1 MNPDLKGKEFSSEY
15 QPSPESKR
23 RGWLIRSLKRDLL
36 NEVLKLKKK
45 GTFGNKWEQL
55 NLFSK
60 DVATSDVNNEVDNY
74 QKVVQ
79 VMSDII
85 NTPVITD
92 CDEKRFK
99 MVLSMIDSLA
109 PKEFELSGANDK
121 LQVIFGGSPG
131 LEKEK
136 EI

>member
-1 MNPDLKGKEFSSEY
+1 MRKEFSSEY
-15 QPSPESKR
+15 QPSPENKK

-55 NLFSK
+55 NLFS
-60 DVATSDVNNEVDNY
+60 NEASTPDGNEGIDNC

-79 VMSDII
+79 IMSDII

-121 LQVIFGGSPG
+121 LQVIIGSRPE

-136 EI
+136 GI